1 MDVAPAAVM
10 IDDDGDDDGGV
21 CDGDRGQTD
30 EDDAAGAR
38 DIVFAMMSVVMKRKA
53 MTAMIAVM
61 TTDVL
66 MVAMQ
71 MRMVF

>member
-53 MTAMIAVM
+53 K
-61 TTDVL
+61 
-66 MVAMQ
+66 
-71 MRMVF
+71 RR